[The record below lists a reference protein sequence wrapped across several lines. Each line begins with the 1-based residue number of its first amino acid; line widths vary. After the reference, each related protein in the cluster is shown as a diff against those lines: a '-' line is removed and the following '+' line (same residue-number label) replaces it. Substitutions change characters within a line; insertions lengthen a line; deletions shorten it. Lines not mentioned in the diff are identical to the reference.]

1 MDDEDEDMHAPKI
14 EWRLNLNTLVVLAGF
29 ASGFVTW
36 GYTFAEMRTNQTGN
50 AEKITH
56 LETRVTANEVALRR
70 VDTLEL
76 RTGTIEKQMADT
88 SGTMRNVQALL
99 NKLAADMQTANA
111 ILSRI
116 EAAQSRDEE
125 KVRHRMQP

>member
-1 MDDEDEDMHAPKI
+1 MDDEDEGMRAPKI

-36 GYTFAEMRTNQTGN
+36 GYTFAEMRTNQSGN

-56 LETRVTANEVALRR
+56 LETRVTANEVGLRR

-76 RTGTIEKQMADT
+76 RTSTIEKQMADT
-88 SGTMRNVQALL
+88 SGTMQQVQATL

-116 EAAQSRDEE
+116 EAAQSRDDEQ
-125 KVRHRMQP
+125 RRGN

>member
-1 MDDEDEDMHAPKI
+1 MIRAPKI
-14 EWRLNLNTLVVLAGF
+14 AWRLNLNTIVVLAGF

-36 GYTFAEMRTNQTGN
+36 GYTFAEMQTNQTGN
-50 AEKITH
+50 TDRITH

-70 VDTLEL
+70 VDNHEVRITA
-76 RTGTIEKQMADT
+76 IEKQLTD
-88 SGTMRNVQALL
+88 SSDTMRGVQATL

-116 EAAQSRDEE
+116 EATQNREE
-125 KVRHRMQP
+125 SVRHRMP

>member
-1 MDDEDEDMHAPKI
+1 MIRAPRI
-14 EWRLNLNTLVVLAGF
+14 GPFEINLNTVVVLVGF

-36 GYTFAEMRTNQTGN
+36 GYTFAEMRGNQTGN
-50 AEKITH
+50 TDKITH

-76 RTGTIEKQMADT
+76 RTGSIEKQMADT
-88 SGTMRNVQALL
+88 SGTMAAVQATL

-111 ILSRI
+111 ILERI
-116 EAAQSRDEE
+116 EAAQSREDDQSI
-125 KVRHRMQP
+125 RHRMPP